1 MTSGRRRTSERSIG
15 SGTPPSTRP
24 FVPRRVAVLLFAA
37 LLAAFAAGI
46 WGTVLRPAA
55 YEVRG
60 TIVARPAPDLV
71 LVSHDAVRG
80 LGMGAMELM
89 AIAAE
94 PALLDAVGPTP
105 GDRVR
110 LAVRATG
117 DRLGLLRIERIP

>member
-46 WGTVLRPAA
+46 WGTILRPAA

-60 TIVARPAPDLV
+60 TIVTRPAPNLV
-71 LVSHDAVRG
+71 LVSHDAVQG
-80 LGMGAMELM
+80 LGMGAMELL

-94 PALLDAVGPTP
+94 PALLDAVSPNP
-105 GDRVR
+105 GDRVK
-110 LAVRATG
+110 LAVRQQ
-117 DRLGLLRIERIP
+117 DDQVVLLRIARLP